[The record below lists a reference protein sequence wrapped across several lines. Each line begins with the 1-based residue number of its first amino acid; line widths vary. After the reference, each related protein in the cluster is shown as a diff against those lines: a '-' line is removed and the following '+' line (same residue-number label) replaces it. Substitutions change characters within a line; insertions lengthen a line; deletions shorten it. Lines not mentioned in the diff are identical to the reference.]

1 MTNNE
6 EYLWEF
12 LNENDDIVIID
23 SFVKANS
30 VINNPNYE
38 NIMCS
43 ISGGSDSDI
52 ILDLISKVDI
62 NKKVK
67 YVWFNTGLEYQATK
81 DHLKYLEEKYN
92 IEIIRERAIKPIPL
106 TCKEYGEP
114 FVSKFVSDMISRLQK
129 HNFKWE
135 DKTYDELIKEYPNCK
150 GGVSWW
156 CNARD
161 VMSYGFSQFNINYN
175 KYLKEFMLE
184 NPPYFKISSKCCKY
198 AKKDVS
204 KMLIKKYDVDLMII
218 GVRKA
223 EGGIRS
229 ASYKTCFSMNEDNTD
244 NYRPIFWYK
253 DGNKKEYESRFY
265 IKHSDCY
272 TKYGFKRTGCCCCP
286 YGRELEQELE
296 ATKMFEPL
304 LYKAVNNVF
313 KNSYEYTKKYR
324 EFVKMMKTKEE
335 IEKEKPKGQM
345 TIFDYIEGD

>member
-1 MTNNE
+1 MEDNE
-6 EYLWEF
+6 KYLWGF

-30 VINNPNYE
+30 VINNPNYK

-43 ISGGSDSDI
+43 ISGGSDSDV

-81 DHLKYLEEKYN
+81 DHLKYLEQKYN

-114 FVSKFVSDMISRLQK
+114 FLSKYVSSMISRLQK
-129 HNFKWE
+129 YNFNWE
-135 DKTYDELIKEYPNCK
+135 DRPFEELVKEFPNCIGAIK
-150 GGVSWW
+150 WW
-156 CNARD
+156 CNCQSNIKTGR
-161 VMSYGFSQFNINYN
+161 FNIARN
-175 KYLKEFMLE
+175 KYLKEFLIE
-184 NPPYFKISSKCCKY
+184 NPPYFKISSECCKY

-204 KMLIKKYDVDLMII
+204 KNFSKHNDIDLNIY

-223 EGGIRS
+223 EGGIR
-229 ASYKTCFSMNEDNTD
+229 AGAYKTCFSASENKTD
-244 NYRPIFWYK
+244 DYRPIFWYK
-253 DGNKKEYESRFY
+253 DGTKLEYEKKFN

-286 YGRELEQELE
+286 YARELEQELKI
-296 ATKMFEPL
+296 TQMFEPL

-313 KNSYEYTKKYR
+313 KNSYEYTRKYR
-324 EFVKMMKTKEE
+324 EFVKKKKFEE
-335 IEKEKPKGQM
+335 KDKQLKGQM
-345 TIFDYIEGD
+345 TIFDFIEV